1 MEAVIDWQ
9 GDVRFHATSGSGH
22 TITLDGPPD
31 AGGQNAGARPMEL
44 LLMGVGACSAYD
56 VVTILKKGREDVE
69 GCKAVLKAERAP
81 EPPKVFTEITMH
93 FIVTGTN
100 LNDAKVA
107 RAVELS
113 AEKYC
118 SASIML
124 TRAGVDIQHT
134 YEVIQAEK
142 AHS

>member
-9 GDVRFHATSGSGH
+9 GEVKFHATSGSGH

-31 AGGQNAGARPMEL
+31 AGGKNAGARPMEL
-44 LLMGVGACSAYD
+44 LLMGLGACSAYD
-56 VVTILKKGREDVE
+56 VVTILKKGRQDVE
-69 GCKAVLKAERAP
+69 GCQAVLKAVRAA

-93 FIVTGTN
+93 FIVTGRD
-100 LNDAKVA
+100 LNESKVA

-124 TRAGVDIQHT
+124 SRAGVQIEHT

-142 AHS
+142 AQS